1 MSISQIP
8 IRLYA
13 YKYLYSDTSRGRLCW
28 FKIDEAPAVNADL
41 TSNNS
46 QSFEYKAAL
55 AEKTDDGVNNTN
67 SSVKKQ
73 RQLFH

>member
-1 MSISQIP
+1 M
-8 IRLYA
+8 
-13 YKYLYSDTSRGRLCW
+13 
-28 FKIDEAPAVNADL
+28 KIDEAPAVNADL

-55 AEKTDDGVNNTN
+55 AEKTEDGVNNTN